1 MKNYTSNE
9 DFKKALN
16 RDIDWFKKA
25 LNDSYTNLD
34 SYLKAKLDIGEIVLL
49 KNTLDKGIVKSFCLD
64 VKPNQQNMENS
75 DRVVFVYVITVKG
88 EVRVSMDDIVI
99 YSDAARLLYAKN
111 VETKNEKLEY
121 HQPKKNSDDEIP
133 F

>member
-25 LNDSYTNLD
+25 LSDSYTNLD
-34 SYLKAKLDIGEIVLL
+34 TYLKAKIDIGEVVLL
-49 KNTLDKGIVKSFCLD
+49 KNSLDKGIVKSFGLD
-64 VKPNQQNMENS
+64 VRPDKQNVENS
-75 DRVVFVYVITVKG
+75 DRVIYVYVITVKG
-88 EVRVSMDDIVI
+88 EVKVEMNDIVI
-99 YSDAARLLYAKN
+99 YSDAARLLYAKQ
-111 VETKNEKLEY
+111 VVVKTEWTQEY
-121 HQPKKNSDDEIP
+121 QPKVDKDEIP

>member
-25 LNDSYTNLD
+25 LSDSYENLD
-34 SYLKAKLDIGEIVLL
+34 YYLKAKIEIGEVVLL
-49 KNTLDKGIVKSFCLD
+49 KKTLDKGIVKSFSLEVEPD
-64 VKPNQQNMENS
+64 KVNIENS
-75 DRVVFVYVITVKG
+75 SRVINAYVVTVNG
-88 EVRVSMDDIVI
+88 EVRVKLDDIVI
-99 YSDAARLLYAKN
+99 YSDAARLLYAKQ
-111 VETKNEKLEY
+111 VVVKEQT
-121 HQPKKNSDDEIP
+121 PKKTDDEIP